1 MKCLTLLALMI
12 ITAPFGWGEEQ
23 NTVWYCTTDD
33 MAGWYDGKIV
43 RLDKLEQERFLVKT
57 KLKSVELGEPFN
69 EQLACIKTLCDTN
82 CCDVEASNRFSHFNL
97 EKDGKTFHL
106 VQPNGS
112 VRVGRCEKF

>member
-1 MKCLTLLALMI
+1 MKHLTLLTLLAFA
-12 ITAPFGWGEEQ
+12 APFGWGEEQ

-43 RLDKLEQERFLVKT
+43 RLEKIEQERFLVKT
-57 KLKSVELGEPFN
+57 KLQSVELGEPFN
-69 EQLACIKTLCDTN
+69 EQLACRKTLCDTD
-82 CCDVEASNRFSHFNL
+82 CCDVEASNRTHHFNL
-97 EKDGKTFHL
+97 EKDSKTFHL